1 MAKSE
6 PAALLAAY
14 VTVGTDELKACRVF
28 ERMDKR
34 LEEAGG
40 DLDFD
45 REVFAGDKLDDPA
58 LLRSS
63 LDVLPFT
70 SQMRLVVLHDV
81 DKAPK
86 PVTEAIVSYLE
97 NPNPTTVLLMS
108 ASKLAKTTRLYKA
121 VAKFGA
127 GAIIDCAPKKAR
139 ELVPQVVDMGRS
151 HGLALDFE
159 AAQKLVSLLG
169 ESTMI
174 IDNELRKLAGMFP
187 QARIGAA
194 QVEANVSRVAPF
206 KPWDFTDQV
215 MKRDAR
221 AAMEIFAQIPSGDLY
236 GLFLQTVST
245 LRELLCAKVL
255 DGSGRVGELGER
267 VGELRGRPVQAWQL
281 KSHVASSRK
290 YTLPELRHALES
302 AADCDVALKSNPDK
316 ELVLTRWLLSFLA
329 PSGR

>member
-40 DLDFD
+40 DLDF
-45 REVFAGDKLDDPA
+45 
-58 LLRSS
+58 
-63 LDVLPFT
+63 
-70 SQMRLVVLHDV
+70 
-81 DKAPK
+81 
-86 PVTEAIVSYLE
+86 
-97 NPNPTTVLLMS
+97 
-108 ASKLAKTTRLYKA
+108 
-121 VAKFGA
+121 
-127 GAIIDCAPKKAR
+127 
-139 ELVPQVVDMGRS
+139 
-151 HGLALDFE
+151 E

-169 ESTMI
+169 ESAML

-194 QVEANVSRVAPF
+194 QVEANVSHVAPF

-215 MKRDAR
+215 MKRDVR

-255 DGSGRVGELGER
+255 DGSGRVGELAER

-302 AADCDVALKSNPDK
+302 AADCDAALKSSPDK
-316 ELVLTRWLLSFLA
+316 ELVLTRWFLSFLA